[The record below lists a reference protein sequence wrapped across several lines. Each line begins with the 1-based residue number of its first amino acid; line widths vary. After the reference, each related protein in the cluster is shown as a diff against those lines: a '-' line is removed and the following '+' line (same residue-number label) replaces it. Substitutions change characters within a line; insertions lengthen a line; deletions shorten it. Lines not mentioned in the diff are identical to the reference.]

1 MHDDG
6 ELVLLVDGQR
16 LSGWQEI
23 RVSRGIERIPSDFDI
38 SLTERFPGEMEA
50 AIIRAGTPCQVMIGG
65 DLVVTGYIDRYAP
78 EISPTAHSIRVVG
91 RGKCQDLVDCS
102 AYLRGVNNQVMQAT
116 TRELAEKLAALFGIS
131 VTARDGDGAVVP
143 QFNVILTETSWD
155 IIERAARHSAMLAYE
170 GADGNLILSRAGTDR
185 MASGFQQGGNV
196 ERAQATFS
204 VDQRF
209 SLYEV
214 VWQPLEVL
222 GDVSRAAGAG
232 DAANIRAQVADITVG
247 ADKPGTGRR
256 FRPKVLVSDQDQFG
270 QDIAE
275 RRALWERNR
284 RNGRGR
290 QVFVVVDSW
299 RDAAGRLWEPNA
311 RAPVDLPA
319 LKVSDV
325 EWVIADV
332 TYLRGENGTRAELL
346 LMPAEAFDPEPIVL
360 QPFDAQ
366 VLNSL
371 TPAAPANPTGAPP

>member
-1 MHDDG
+1 MQDDG
-6 ELVLLVDGQR
+6 DLVLLVDGQR

-38 SLTERFPGEMEA
+38 SLTERYPGEMEA
-50 AIIRAGTPCQVMIGG
+50 AILRAGSPCQVLIGD
-65 DLVVTGYIDRYAP
+65 DLVVTGYIDRYSP
-78 EISPTAHSIRVVG
+78 EIGPRAHSIRVVG

-102 AYLRGVNNQVMQAT
+102 AYLRGVNNQVLQAT
-116 TRELAEKLAALFGIS
+116 TRELASRLAALFGIT
-131 VTARDGDGAVVP
+131 VTARDGDGLVVP

-155 IIERAARHSAMLAYE
+155 IIERAARHSALLAYE

-185 MASGFQQGGNV
+185 MASGFVQGGNV

-290 QVFVVVDSW
+290 QAFVVVDSW

-311 RAPVDLPA
+311 RAPVEIPA
-319 LKVSDV
+319 IKVADV

-360 QPFDAQ
+360 QSFDAQ
-366 VLNSL
+366 VLNSM
-371 TPAAPANPTGAPP
+371 TPAAPNPTGTPP